1 VRIDVSSDVVNT
13 TSEKFS
19 SDMYQSVPVWMKNS
33 SKRFTRVFLGEGNI
47 KRIADVGIIFVQKS
61 VAWSEKSVKVCQRD
75 WKIKLKEL
83 VPLEKV
89 LDKKR

>member
-1 VRIDVSSDVVNT
+1 VRIDVSRDVVTT

-19 SDMYQSVPVWMKNS
+19 SDMYQKRSCVGMKNS
-33 SKRFTRVFLGEGNI
+33 SKRYTRVFLGEGNI

-75 WKIKLKEL
+75 
-83 VPLEKV
+83 
-89 LDKKR
+89 